1 MAWLAVN
8 SNGWEVILDSSSN
21 MLPFRSNGFW
31 RCDSLDD
38 PIIYL
43 PKGSIKKLT
52 GKEITNPNIIIDL
65 DDLEE
70 IDMGDEEEPKECDFY
85 DSTLCLDGVDDFIVG
100 VDTSILKDYTVVQEM
115 QLLKNESTPTDEKEI
130 KPIFQISAVDLA
142 MNKYRYETIQRIIEY
157 GFKEVEEGGNL
168 YFSNG
173 EIEITIE
180 YAICSC
186 DKSPYDVLALPFA
199 TNESTSKALAYLM
212 MSCDSWG
219 LKEIRGVKCL
229 VFSRNHSVNCY
240 VRRYGNKDID
250 K

>member
-1 MAWLAVN
+1 MAWLAVD

-100 VDTSILKDYTVVQEM
+100 VDTSILKDYTSIQER
-115 QLLKNESTPTDEKEI
+115 QLLKNESTPTDKEEI
-130 KPIFQISAVDLA
+130 KPVFEISAVDLA
-142 MNKYRYETIQRIIEY
+142 MDKYRCETIQRIIEY
-157 GFKEVEEGGNL
+157 GFKEVEEEGNL

-173 EIEITIE
+173 EIEITIDNTNYWCE
-180 YAICSC
+180 
-186 DKSPYDVLALPFA
+186 KSPDDVLVLPFA
-199 TNESTSKALAYLM
+199 ASESTSKALFYLM
-212 MSCDSWG
+212 MACDSWG

-229 VFSRNHSVNCY
+229 VFSRKHSENCY

>member
-70 IDMGDEEEPKECDFY
+70 IDMGDEEEPKECDF
-85 DSTLCLDGVDDFIVG
+85 SNSPLCFDGVDDFIVG
-100 VDTSILKDYTVVQEM
+100 VDTSDLKDYTIVQER

-130 KPIFQISAVDLA
+130 KLIFQISAVDLA
-142 MNKYRYETIQRIIEY
+142 MDKYRHETIQNIIEC
-157 GFKEVEEGGNL
+157 GFRQSGKGQNARL
-168 YFSNG
+168 SNE
-173 EIEITIE
+173 EIEITVDNTN
-180 YAICSC
+180 YWY
-186 DKSPYDVLALPFA
+186 DKSPNDVLTLPFA
-199 TNESTSKALAYLM
+199 ASESTSKALSYLM
-212 MSCDSWG
+212 MTCNSWG
-219 LKEIRGVKCL
+219 LQEIRGVKCL

-240 VRRYGNKDID
+240 VRRHGNKDIC
-250 K
+250 

>member
-8 SNGWEVILDSSSN
+8 CNGWEVILDSDSN

-70 IDMGDEEEPKECDFY
+70 IDMGDEEEPKECDF
-85 DSTLCLDGVDDFIVG
+85 SNSPLCFDGVDDFIVG
-100 VDTSILKDYTVVQEM
+100 VDTSILKDYISIQER
-115 QLLKNESTPTDEKEI
+115 QLLKNEGTPTDEKEI
-130 KPIFQISAVDLA
+130 KPIFQISAVDFA
-142 MNKYRYETIQRIIEY
+142 MDKYRYETIQRIIEY
-157 GFKEVEEGGNL
+157 GFKEVEEEGNL

-180 YAICSC
+180 YANCRC
-186 DKSPYDVLALPFA
+186 DKPPYDVLALPFA
-199 TNESTSKALAYLM
+199 ANESTSKALSYLM

-229 VFSRNHSVNCY
+229 VFSRNYSVNCY

>member
-70 IDMGDEEEPKECDFY
+70 IDMGDEEESKECDF
-85 DSTLCLDGVDDFIVG
+85 SNFPLCFDGVDDFIVG
-100 VDTSILKDYTVVQEM
+100 VDTSELKDYTAIQENR
-115 QLLKNESTPTDEKEI
+115 LLENQSPPTDKKNL
-130 KPIFQISAVDLA
+130 KPISQITALNLIRNENSSDS
-142 MNKYRYETIQRIIEY
+142 RIQ
-157 GFKEVEEGGNL
+157 
-168 YFSNG
+168 
-173 EIEITIE
+173 
-180 YAICSC
+180 
-186 DKSPYDVLALPFA
+186 
-199 TNESTSKALAYLM
+199 
-212 MSCDSWG
+212 
-219 LKEIRGVKCL
+219 
-229 VFSRNHSVNCY
+229 
-240 VRRYGNKDID
+240 
-250 K
+250 

>member
-1 MAWLAVN
+1 MAWLAVD

-70 IDMGDEEEPKECDFY
+70 IDMGDEEEPKECDF
-85 DSTLCLDGVDDFIVG
+85 SNFPLCFDGVDDFIVG
-100 VDTSILKDYTVVQEM
+100 VDTSDLKDYTAIQENRLREN
-115 QLLKNESTPTDEKEI
+115 QSHPTDEKDL
-130 KPIFQISAVDLA
+130 KPVFQISAVDLSID
-142 MNKYRYETIQRIIEY
+142 KYRYETIQRIIEY
-157 GFKEVEEGGNL
+157 GFKEVKEEGNL

-173 EIEITIE
+173 EIEITIDNTNYWCE
-180 YAICSC
+180 
-186 DKSPYDVLALPFA
+186 KSPDDVLALPFA
-199 TNESTSKALAYLM
+199 VSESTSKALSYLM
-212 MSCDSWG
+212 MTCNSWSMMSI
-219 LKEIRGVKCL
+219 KGVMSL
-229 VFSRNHSVNCY
+229 VFSRKYSINCY
-240 VRRYGNKDID
+240 VKRHGNKDID